1 MSVWERLGAYDE
13 PQDVTALRAQSAE
26 VLDGLATVALDRPAA
41 VQPLLGVE
49 ALVLQLRRIAPAAS
63 RSSWVLQPRYS
74 YDPEDPGV
82 ALTRAARE
90 RGVETEL
97 ITRPTT
103 VETHPLLSSI
113 FPATLL
119 GPVFLR
125 GLVVDGRHA
134 IVGGPADANGR
145 RVAWY
150 TTIPSVVDAVVDLWQ
165 ATVPLCRP
173 ILEPGEEPPLSE
185 RQLEVARL
193 MAIGVKDHVIART
206 LLLSPRTVER
216 EVARILAFLEAG
228 SRTEAVLLM
237 RGRGVNGGRCGDV
250 APSEISG

>member
-1 MSVWERLGAYDE
+1 MSVWQRLGAYDE
-13 PQDVTALRAQSAE
+13 PPEVSALRGRSTE
-26 VLDGLATVALDRPAA
+26 VLECLASVAAERPQA
-41 VQPLLGVE
+41 VQPLLGVQ

-63 RSSWVLQPRYS
+63 HTSWVLQPRYS

-82 ALTRAARE
+82 ALTRAARL

-97 ITRPTT
+97 VTLPTT

-113 FPATLL
+113 FPSTLL

-134 IVGGPADANGR
+134 IVGGPADAVGR

-150 TTIPSVVDAVVDLWQ
+150 TTMPAVVDSVIELWKE
-165 ATVPLCRP
+165 TLPLCRP
-173 ILEPGEEPPLSE
+173 ILEPGEKPPLSE
-185 RQLEVARL
+185 RQLEIARL
-193 MAIGVKDHVIART
+193 MCIGIKDHVIART
-206 LLLSPRTVER
+206 LGLSGRTVER
-216 EVARILAFLEAG
+216 EVARVLTFLEAG

-237 RGRGVNGGRCGDV
+237 RGRGVNGGRRGDV
-250 APSEISG
+250 GPSESH

>member
-1 MSVWERLGAYDE
+1 MSVWQRLAAYDE
-13 PQDVTALRAQSAE
+13 PSEVSALRSRSNE
-26 VLDGLATVALDRPAA
+26 VLECLASVAVERPTA
-41 VQPLLGVE
+41 VQPLLGLQ

-63 RSSWVLQPRYS
+63 HSSWVLQPRYS

-82 ALTRAARE
+82 ALTRAARD

-97 ITRPTT
+97 VTLPTT

-113 FPATLL
+113 FPTTLL

-134 IVGGPADANGR
+134 IVGGPADAVGR

-150 TTIPSVVDAVVDLWQ
+150 TTMPTVVDAVVDLWR
-165 ATVPLCRP
+165 ATVPMCRP
-173 ILEPGEEPPLSE
+173 ILEPGESPPLTE

-193 MAIGVKDHVIART
+193 MCVGVKDHVIART
-206 LLLSPRTVER
+206 LRLSGRTVER
-216 EVARILAFLEAG
+216 EVARILTVLEAG

-237 RGRGVNGGRCGDV
+237 RGRGVNGGRWGDV
-250 APSEISG
+250 ASSQVGS

>member
-1 MSVWERLGAYDE
+1 MSVWQRLAAYDE
-13 PQDVTALRAQSAE
+13 PPEVAALRARTTE
-26 VLDGLATVALDRPAA
+26 VLEGLATVATERPTA

-63 RSSWVLQPRYS
+63 RTSQVMQPRYS

-82 ALTRAARE
+82 ALTRSARD

-97 ITRPTT
+97 LTLPTT
-103 VETHPLLSSI
+103 VDTHPLLSSI
-113 FPATLL
+113 FPGTLL

-125 GLVVDGRHA
+125 SLVVDGRHA
-134 IVGGPADANGR
+134 IVGGPADAVGR

-150 TTIPSVVDAVVDLWQ
+150 TTMPSVVDAVTDLWH
-165 ATVPLCRP
+165 ATLPLCRP
-173 ILEPGEEPPLSE
+173 ILAPGETPPLTD

-193 MAIGVKDHVIART
+193 MCVGVKDHVIART
-206 LLLSPRTVER
+206 LQLSPRTVER
-216 EVARILAFLEAG
+216 EVARILTVLEAG

-237 RGRGVNGGRCGDV
+237 RGRGVNGGRRGDV
-250 APSEISG
+250 GSTEASG